1 MKENILHVVSSLSSK
16 GRVAQSLGLLRIKEN
31 VTYLPTDFS
40 FGHIPKDF
48 SDKELCFSLASRN
61 QIDGFYNLKEFI
73 TTDYSRY
80 QKVIVWHGWSA
91 YDLLLLYLMSV
102 ITDDNLYQI
111 DIRDCDGFMQKHLSH
126 TEYDT
131 SQYPVMGYVCIDDII
146 DYDML
151 SYAKPVSKKE
161 QIYYRNQWDKWANS
175 PYPYRFSDIHKGIIK
190 EYPEN
195 FMDPYIIDAVENSD
209 KLFVIIG
216 EVMSKLSRLFI
227 PDFIIYR
234 RILQLQ
240 HDRVLKLSVS
250 LNENK

>member
-1 MKENILHVVSSLSSK
+1 MKENNLHVVSGLSSK

-40 FGHIPKDF
+40 IGYIPKDF

-91 YDLLLLYLMSV
+91 NDLLLLYLMSV
-102 ITDDNLYQI
+102 LTEENLYQI
-111 DIRDCDGFMQKHLSH
+111 DISD
-126 TEYDT
+126 
-131 SQYPVMGYVCIDDII
+131 QYPDMGYVCIQDII
-146 DYDML
+146 DKNMVSL
-151 SYAKPVSKKE
+151 AKPVSKQE

-175 PYPYRFSDIHKGIIK
+175 PYPYRFSDIQRGIIK

-195 FMDPYIIDAVENSD
+195 FMDHYIIDAVKNSD
-209 KLFVIIG
+209 KLLVIMG
-216 EVMSKLSRLFI
+216 EVMSKLDSLFI

-234 RILQLQ
+234 RILELRKN
-240 HDRVLKLSVS
+240 RVLKLSVS
-250 LNENK
+250 LNENL

>member
-1 MKENILHVVSSLSSK
+1 MKGNILHVVCDLSSK
-16 GRVAQSLGLLRIKEN
+16 GRVSQSLGLLGIKET

-40 FGHIPKDF
+40 FGYIPKDF

-73 TTDYSRY
+73 TTDYSKY

-91 YDLLLLYLMSV
+91 NDLLLLYLMSV
-102 ITDDNLYQI
+102 LTEENLYQI
-111 DIRDCDGFMQKHLSH
+111 DISD
-126 TEYDT
+126 
-131 SQYPVMGYVCIDDII
+131 QYPDMGYVCIQDII
-146 DYDML
+146 DKNMVSL
-151 SYAKPVSKKE
+151 AKPVSKQE

-195 FMDPYIIDAVENSD
+195 FMDPYVFDAVKKSD
-209 KLFVIIG
+209 NLLLIIG
-216 EVMSKLSRLFI
+216 DVMTKMDYLNI
-227 PDFIIYR
+227 PDIIIYR
-234 RILQLQ
+234 RILELRQ
-240 HDRVLKLSVS
+240 DKVLKLSVT

>member
-1 MKENILHVVSSLSSK
+1 MKENTLHVVNGLSSR
-16 GRVAQSLGLLRIKEN
+16 GRLLQSLGLLGIKET

-91 YDLLLLYLMSV
+91 NDLLLLYLMSV
-102 ITDDNLYQI
+102 LTEENLYQI
-111 DIRDCDGFMQKHLSH
+111 DISD
-126 TEYDT
+126 
-131 SQYPVMGYVCIDDII
+131 QYPDMGYVCIQDII
-146 DYDML
+146 DKNL
-151 SYAKPVSKKE
+151 VSLAKPVSKQE
-161 QIYYRNQWDKWANS
+161 QIYYRNQWDKWTNS

-190 EYPEN
+190 GYPEN
-195 FMDPYIIDAVENSD
+195 FMDPYIFDAVKKSNN
-209 KLFVIIG
+209 LLLIIG
-216 EVMSKLSRLFI
+216 DVMTKMDYLFI
-227 PDFIIYR
+227 PDSIIYR

-240 HDRVLKLSVS
+240 HDRVLKLSVT
-250 LNENK
+250 LNEKQ

>member
-1 MKENILHVVSSLSSK
+1 MKENTLHVVSGLSSK
-16 GRVAQSLGLLRIKEN
+16 GRVAQSLGRLGIKET

-40 FGHIPKDF
+40 FGYIPKDF

-61 QIDGFYNLKEFI
+61 QIDLFYNLKEFI

-91 YDLLLLYLMSV
+91 NDLLLLYLMSV
-102 ITDDNLYQI
+102 LTEENLYPI
-111 DIRDCDGFMQKHLSH
+111 DISD
-126 TEYDT
+126 
-131 SQYPVMGYVCIDDII
+131 QYPDMGYVCIQDII
-146 DYDML
+146 DKNMVSL
-151 SYAKPVSKKE
+151 AKPVSKQE
-161 QIYYRNQWDKWANS
+161 QIYYRNQWDQWANS
-175 PYPYRFSDIHKGIIK
+175 PYPYRFSDIHKGIIE

-227 PDFIIYR
+227 PDSIIYR
-234 RILQLQ
+234 RIMQLQ
-240 HDRVLKLSVS
+240 KDRVLRLSVT
-250 LNENK
+250 LNEK

>member
-1 MKENILHVVSSLSSK
+1 MKENTLHVVSGLSSK
-16 GRVAQSLGLLRIKEN
+16 GIVLQSLGLLRIKED

-40 FGHIPKDF
+40 IGYIPKDF
-48 SDKELCFSLASRN
+48 SDKELCFSLASR
-61 QIDGFYNLKEFI
+61 DHLDAFYNLKEFI
-73 TTDYSRY
+73 TTDYSKY

-126 TEYDT
+126 PEYAI
-131 SQYPVMGYVCIDDII
+131 SQFPDMGYVCIDDII

-161 QIYYRNQWDKWANS
+161 QVYYRNQWDKWANS
-175 PYPYRFSDIHKGIIK
+175 PYPYRFSDIQRGIIK

-195 FMDPYIIDAVENSD
+195 FMDHYIIDAVKNSD
-209 KLFVIIG
+209 KLFVIMG
-216 EVMSKLSRLFI
+216 EVMSKLDSLFI

-234 RILQLQ
+234 RILELRKN
-240 HDRVLKLSVS
+240 RVLKFSVS
-250 LNENK
+250 LNENL